1 VAQRSDCKG
10 ILESKGVADGRSAR
24 GEGAGEHSSWMGGRK
39 GRWKAGWKVDRSNY
53 DLYNG
58 ISRGR
63 AEEPRASYPSPLD
76 PFSTICGSRDYR
88 CPSRPTRPA
97 EVEKSFTTRA
107 GPPPP
112 RTPVTQSLSTAIP
125 SRLLFSPSLSWP
137 ALLDA
142 IDSRY
147 ARQPRQVFRAAPDG
161 IFRLPMI

>member
-112 RTPVTQSLSTAIP
+112 PAP
-125 SRLLFSPSLSWP
+125 PSLSRSP
-137 ALLDA
+137 PPF
-142 IDSRY
+142 
-147 ARQPRQVFRAAPDG
+147 PRVFFFPLRCRGRRCSTRSTRVTPGNPDKFFG
-161 IFRLPMI
+161 PRRMGFFGFR